1 MTWQSSRVG
10 QGQPGQV
17 MITDEAAMP
26 CQGWL
31 AGRITASLSES
42 RDVDVEKEMDELILS
57 SMPVPSFRDAVK

>member
-1 MTWQSSRVG
+1 
-10 QGQPGQV
+10 

-26 CQGWL
+26 GL